1 MKIMKLGLVSS
12 HGTNMLWSFFHS
24 ICEGAHIN
32 NQQSHFGTSVVT
44 LQIGNTSII
53 ETVGVLL
60 TNYVPPRVPF
70 FIG

>member
-1 MKIMKLGLVSS
+1 MAPTCCGNFSVRFTKAHTLTMNKI
-12 HGTNMLWSFFHS
+12 
-24 ICEGAHIN
+24 I
-32 NQQSHFGTSVVT
+32 FGTSVVT

-53 ETVGVLL
+53 ETVGILL